1 MKYDLSSFPGGG
13 VSPENCKLRS
23 VGIHL
28 WFFVLV
34 ILANSR
40 KLAVRGGGTDT
51 AAEAYA
57 SALGSI
63 EEPDELG
70 RSPKSI
76 L

>member
-1 MKYDLSSFPGGG
+1 MVFCPGHIGQL
-13 VSPENCKLRS
+13 EK
-23 VGIHL
+23 VG
-28 WFFVLV
+28 
-34 ILANSR
+34 R
-40 KLAVRGGGTDT
+40 TGGGTDT

>member
-1 MKYDLSSFPGGG
+1 MTCLLFQAAESLPKIF
-13 VSPENCKLRS
+13 KLRS

-28 WFFVLV
+28 RLVVLV